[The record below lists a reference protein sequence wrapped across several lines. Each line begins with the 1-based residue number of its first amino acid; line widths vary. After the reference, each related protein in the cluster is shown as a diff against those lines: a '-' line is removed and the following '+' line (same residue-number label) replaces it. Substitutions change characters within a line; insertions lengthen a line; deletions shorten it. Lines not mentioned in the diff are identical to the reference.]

1 LDMPSKQTRPN
12 PNPATDLVP
21 CGLPRRVLIMLYDAL
36 IVLALM
42 MLATGLL
49 LIFNSQRLTAGK
61 DIAYTLY
68 LVAVWFTYLVWC
80 WRSGG
85 MTVGM
90 RSWGV
95 KLVSDDSPSLPWSA
109 CAIRF
114 FVSLASA
121 LPMGAGFFWAL
132 SDPAR
137 RTWHDR
143 ASRSRLVR
151 VQAN

>member
-1 LDMPSKQTRPN
+1 MHSKNPRPDL
-12 PNPATDLVP
+12 NPASASVP
-21 CGLPRRVLIMLYDAL
+21 CGLPRRLLVMLYDAL

-49 LIFNSQRLTAGK
+49 LVFYNQRLTAGK
-61 DIAYTLY
+61 DIAYTIY
-68 LVAVWFTYLVWC
+68 LIVIWLTYLIWC
-80 WRSGG
+80 WRNGG

-95 KLVSDDSPSLPWSA
+95 RLVSEDTPRLTWSR

-121 LPMGAGFFWAL
+121 LPLGAGFFWAL
-132 SDPAR
+132 FDPAR

-143 ASRSRLVR
+143 ASQSHLVR
-151 VQAN
+151 VQRK